1 LEEYENN
8 DVLAL
13 DEDSDDDLR
22 ELNDANNNFG
32 NHADNRV
39 ENWMRETVAAMIRSE
54 IELYKAA
61 KGVRLRDPQSG
72 LFSNPLDWWRVHK
85 DDFPHLANL
94 SIKYLAIP
102 ATSAPSER
110 VFSTAG
116 LTIAKDRA

>member
-1 LEEYENN
+1 MDEDDNN

-13 DEDSDDDLR
+13 DEDSDNDLH
-22 ELNDANNNFG
+22 ELNDANDNFG

-39 ENWMRETVAAMIRSE
+39 ENWMRETEAEMIRPE

-61 KGVRLRDPQSG
+61 KGLRLRDPQSG
-72 LFSNPLDWWRVHK
+72 LFSNPLDWWRVYK
-85 DDFPHLANL
+85 DDFLHLANL
-94 SIKYLAIP
+94 AIKYLAIP

-110 VFSTAG
+110 VFSIAG